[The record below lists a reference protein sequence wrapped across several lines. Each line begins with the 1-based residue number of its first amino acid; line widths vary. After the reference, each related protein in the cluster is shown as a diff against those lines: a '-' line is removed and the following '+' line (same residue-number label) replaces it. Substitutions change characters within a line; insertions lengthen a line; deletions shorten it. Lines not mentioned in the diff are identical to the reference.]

1 MIAGRLAAGIA
12 VVLLTVPGTGAV
24 AGPTPD
30 RWAPES
36 GEASASATLES
47 CLTKG
52 PNNACLR
59 VAYTTCEAEHGTMAQ
74 RDLNDCAAYSK
85 RAWELRMRMALATL
99 ETLAQRPD
107 VQSASGRDA
116 SDRLRTSQQ
125 LWLDWSAMDCALRSA
140 WARGGS
146 LHTLEILMCGS
157 NLAATRALD
166 LERLTETWSR

>member
-12 VVLLTVPGTGAV
+12 FVLLTVPGTGAF
-24 AGPTPD
+24 ASPTSD
-30 RWAPES
+30 RWAVES

-47 CLTKG
+47 CLAKG
-52 PNNACLR
+52 PNDACLR

-74 RDLNDCAAYSK
+74 RNLNDCAAYSK
-85 RAWELRMRMALATL
+85 RAWEARMRVALASL
-99 ETLAQRPD
+99 EALAQRPG

-116 SDRLRTSQQ
+116 ADRLRTSQQ
-125 LWLDWSAMDCALRSA
+125 LWLDWSEMDCEIRSA

-146 LHTLEILMCGS
+146 LHTLELLMCGAD
-157 NLAATRALD
+157 LAASRALD